1 MVDDSSVPIQ
11 LVIGIISFILSI
23 VFACAEN
30 ALDKL
35 NDSELK
41 KNSQKTGGKRYDR
54 LLKVSAD
61 DTDYIEAM
69 HTGKLFTLFVSVVCF
84 FLILLNYIVPVLS
97 VRTQLLFV
105 LLYLAVCTLIS
116 SVFVYLIP
124 RHITTQDPIKAGTRL
139 VGFIVLFRTLLF
151 PFVRL
156 NYYLAKAFLALFRVR
171 ITRAPEKITEDSII
185 SMVNEG
191 QETGVIGDEEREM
204 ISNVFD
210 LDDKTAG
217 DVMTHRTEL
226 CAVSASDSLDKILDV
241 ACGERYSRIP
251 VYKDTVDNIIGI
263 IHIKDLLRVDPES
276 FKIENVLREAA
287 FVPESQKVDEVL
299 NVLRKNST
307 HLAVVVD
314 EYGGTAGIVT
324 MEDILEE
331 LVGNIRD
338 EYDTEEEIIEEQ
350 EIRKLDD
357 NTFLVAGLASIETV
371 NEQLD
376 ISIPEDEYGTVSG
389 FVIGLL
395 GKIPEEDTHPEADYE
410 NLHFT
415 VESSNDKII
424 TQLRIE
430 KRDESPVVVQ
440 EEQLDQDH

>member
-23 VFACAEN
+23 IFACAEH

-41 KNSQKTGGKRYDR
+41 KNSQKAGGKRYER
-54 LLKVSAD
+54 LLRISAD

-84 FLILLNYIVPVLS
+84 FLILLNYTILMLS
-97 VRTQLLFV
+97 VRNQILIAF
-105 LLYLAVCTLIS
+105 LYLAVCTLLS

-139 VGFIVLFRTLLF
+139 IGFIVLFRTLLF

-156 NYYLAKAFLALFRVR
+156 NYYLAKAILRIFRVR

-185 SMVNEG
+185 SLVNEG
-191 QETGVIGDEEREM
+191 QETGVIDDDEREM
-204 ISNVFD
+204 IRNVFN

-226 CAVSASDSLDKILDV
+226 CAVSVTDPLDKILDV

-263 IHIKDLLRVDPES
+263 IHIKDLLRIDPAG
-276 FKIENVLREAA
+276 FRIDDVLREAE
-287 FVPESQKVDEVL
+287 FVPESQKLDEVL

-338 EYDTEEEIIEEQ
+338 EYDSEEEIIEEQ
-350 EIRKLDD
+350 EVTRLDD

-371 NEQLD
+371 NEQLELN
-376 ISIPEDEYGTVSG
+376 IPDDEYGTMSG

-395 GKIPEEDTHPEADYE
+395 GKIPEENTHPEADYE

-430 KRDESPVVVQ
+430 EKADN
-440 EEQLDQDH
+440 EEEKAAEPEE

>member
-11 LVIGIISFILSI
+11 LLIGILSFILSI
-23 VFACAEN
+23 IFACAEN

-41 KNSQKTGGKRYDR
+41 KNSQRSGGKRFDR
-54 LLKVSAD
+54 LLKISDD

-69 HTGKLFTLFVSVVCF
+69 HTGKLFTLFVSVLCF
-84 FLILLNYIVPVLS
+84 FLIILNSVVLDLDLGFQILA
-97 VRTQLLFV
+97 VI
-105 LLYLAVCTLIS
+105 LYLAVCTLVS

-124 RHITTQDPIKAGTRL
+124 RHITTHDPIRTGTRL

-156 NYYLAKAFLALFRVR
+156 NYYLAKAILRLFRVR

-191 QETGVIGDEEREM
+191 QESGVIGDEEREM
-204 ISNVFD
+204 ISNVFN

-217 DVMTHRTEL
+217 DVMTHRTEI
-226 CAVSASDSLDKILDV
+226 CAVEDTDPLDKILDV

-251 VYKDTVDNIIGI
+251 VYRETVDNIIGI
-263 IHIKDLLRVDPES
+263 IHIKDLLRIDPAT
-276 FKIENVLREAA
+276 FKLENVLREAA
-287 FVPESQKVDEVL
+287 FVPESQKLDEVL
-299 NVLRKNST
+299 DVLRKNST

-331 LVGNIRD
+331 LVGNIYD

-350 EIRKLDD
+350 EITQLGDD
-357 NTFLVAGLASIETV
+357 TYLVAGLTSIETV
-371 NEQLD
+371 NEQLGVD
-376 ISIPEDEYGTVSG
+376 IPDDEYGTVSG

-395 GKIPEEDTHPEADYE
+395 GKIPEEDTHPEADYKE
-410 NLHFT
+410 LHFT

-424 TQLRIE
+424 TQLRIDI
-430 KRDESPVVVQ
+430 RDEAET
-440 EEQLDQDH
+440 EEEES

>member
-23 VFACAEN
+23 IFACAEN

-41 KNSQKTGGKRYDR
+41 KNSQKTGGKRYER
-54 LLKVSAD
+54 LLKISAD

-84 FLILLNYIVPVLS
+84 FLVLLNYIILKLS
-97 VRTQLLFV
+97 VLNQILIV
-105 LLYLAVCTLIS
+105 LAYLAVCTLIS

-124 RHITTQDPIKAGTRL
+124 RHITTQDPIRSGTRL
-139 VGFIVLFRTLLF
+139 VGFIILFRTLLF

-156 NYYLAKAFLALFRVR
+156 NFYLAKAILAIFRVK

-185 SMVNEG
+185 SLVNEG
-191 QETGVIGDEEREM
+191 QESGVIGDEEREM

-217 DVMTHRTEL
+217 DVMTHRTEI
-226 CAVSASDSLDKILDV
+226 CAVEDTDPLDKILDV

-251 VYKDTVDNIIGI
+251 VYKDTIDNIIGI
-263 IHIKDLLRVDPES
+263 IHIKDLLRIDPAG

-299 NVLRKNST
+299 SVLRKNST

-338 EYDTEEEIIEEQ
+338 EYDSEEEIIEEQ
-350 EIRKLDD
+350 EITRLDD
-357 NTFLVAGLASIETV
+357 NTYLIAGLTSIETV
-371 NEQLD
+371 NDQLELN
-376 ISIPEDEYGTVSG
+376 IPDDEYGTMSG

-395 GKIPEEDTHPEADYE
+395 GKIPEEDTHPETDYE

-424 TQLRIE
+424 TQLRLE
-430 KRDESPVVVQ
+430 LRSESTVVVQ
-440 EEQLDQDH
+440 EEQLDQDN

>member
-11 LVIGIISFILSI
+11 LLIGILSFILSI
-23 VFACAEN
+23 IFACAEN

-41 KNSQKTGGKRYDR
+41 KNSQRSGGKRFDR
-54 LLKVSAD
+54 LLKISDD

-69 HTGKLFTLFVSVVCF
+69 HTGKLFTLFVSVLCF
-84 FLILLNYIVPVLS
+84 FLIILNSVVLDLDLGFQILA
-97 VRTQLLFV
+97 VI
-105 LLYLAVCTLIS
+105 LYLAVCTLVS

-124 RHITTQDPIKAGTRL
+124 RHITTQDPIRTGTRL

-156 NYYLAKAFLALFRVR
+156 NYYLAKAILRLFRVR

-191 QETGVIGDEEREM
+191 QESGVIGDEEREM
-204 ISNVFD
+204 ISNVFN

-217 DVMTHRTEL
+217 DVMTHRTEI
-226 CAVSASDSLDKILDV
+226 CAVEDTDPLDKILDV

-251 VYKDTVDNIIGI
+251 VYRETVDNIIGI
-263 IHIKDLLRVDPES
+263 IHIKDLLRIDPAT
-276 FKIENVLREAA
+276 FKLENVLREAA
-287 FVPESQKVDEVL
+287 FVPESQKLDEVL
-299 NVLRKNST
+299 DVLRKNST

-331 LVGNIRD
+331 LVGNIYD

-350 EIRKLDD
+350 EITQLGDD
-357 NTFLVAGLASIETV
+357 TYLVAGLTSIETV
-371 NEQLD
+371 NEQLGVE
-376 ISIPEDEYGTVSG
+376 IPDDEYGTVSG

-395 GKIPEEDTHPEADYE
+395 GKIPEEDTHPEADYKE
-410 NLHFT
+410 LHFT

-424 TQLRIE
+424 TQLRIDI
-430 KRDESPVVVQ
+430 RDEAET
-440 EEQLDQDH
+440 EEEES

>member
-1 MVDDSSVPIQ
+1 
-11 LVIGIISFILSI
+11 
-23 VFACAEN
+23 
-30 ALDKL
+30 
-35 NDSELK
+35 
-41 KNSQKTGGKRYDR
+41 
-54 LLKVSAD
+54 
-61 DTDYIEAM
+61 
-69 HTGKLFTLFVSVVCF
+69 
-84 FLILLNYIVPVLS
+84 
-97 VRTQLLFV
+97 
-105 LLYLAVCTLIS
+105 
-116 SVFVYLIP
+116 
-124 RHITTQDPIKAGTRL
+124 
-139 VGFIVLFRTLLF
+139 
-151 PFVRL
+151 
-156 NYYLAKAFLALFRVR
+156 
-171 ITRAPEKITEDSII
+171 
-185 SMVNEG
+185 
-191 QETGVIGDEEREM
+191 
-204 ISNVFD
+204 
-210 LDDKTAG
+210 
-217 DVMTHRTEL
+217 
-226 CAVSASDSLDKILDV
+226 
-241 ACGERYSRIP
+241 
-251 VYKDTVDNIIGI
+251 
-263 IHIKDLLRVDPES
+263 
-276 FKIENVLREAA
+276 

>member
-1 MVDDSSVPIQ
+1 DDSSVPIQ
-11 LVIGIISFILSI
+11 LLIGILSFILSI
-23 VFACAEN
+23 IFACAEN

-41 KNSQKTGGKRYDR
+41 KNSQRSGGKRFDR
-54 LLKVSAD
+54 LLKISDD

-69 HTGKLFTLFVSVVCF
+69 HTGKLFTLFVSVLCF
-84 FLILLNYIVPVLS
+84 FLIILNSVVLDLDLGFQILA
-97 VRTQLLFV
+97 VI
-105 LLYLAVCTLIS
+105 LYLAVCTLVS

-124 RHITTQDPIKAGTRL
+124 RHITTQDPIRTGTRL

-156 NYYLAKAFLALFRVR
+156 NYYLAKAILRLFRVR

-191 QETGVIGDEEREM
+191 QESGVIGDEEREM
-204 ISNVFD
+204 ISNVFN

-217 DVMTHRTEL
+217 DVMTHRTEI
-226 CAVSASDSLDKILDV
+226 CAVEDTDPLDKILDV

-251 VYKDTVDNIIGI
+251 VYRETVDNIIGI
-263 IHIKDLLRVDPES
+263 IHIKDLLRIDPAT
-276 FKIENVLREAA
+276 FKLENVLREAA
-287 FVPESQKVDEVL
+287 FVPESQKLDEVL
-299 NVLRKNST
+299 DVLRKNST

-331 LVGNIRD
+331 LVGNIYD

-350 EIRKLDD
+350 EITQLGDD
-357 NTFLVAGLASIETV
+357 TYLVAGLTSIETV
-371 NEQLD
+371 NEQLGVE
-376 ISIPEDEYGTVSG
+376 IPDDEYGTVSG

-395 GKIPEEDTHPEADYE
+395 GKIPEEDTHPEADYKE
-410 NLHFT
+410 LHFT

-424 TQLRIE
+424 TQLRIDI
-430 KRDESPVVVQ
+430 RDEAET
-440 EEQLDQDH
+440 EEEES